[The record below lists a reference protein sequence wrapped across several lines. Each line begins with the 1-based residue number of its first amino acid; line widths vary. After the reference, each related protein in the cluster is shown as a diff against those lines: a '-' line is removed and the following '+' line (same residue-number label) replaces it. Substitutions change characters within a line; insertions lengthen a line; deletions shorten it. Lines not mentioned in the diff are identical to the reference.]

1 MKHLQI
7 IYYDSNKHVLGPFNS
22 INFVCIT
29 QSIPSNGSV
38 TVTYHCFRDDDTSEL
53 VTVPAD
59 AHSIVPV

>member
-22 INFVCIT
+22 LNFVCIT

-38 TVTYHCFRDDDTSEL
+38 TVTCRGYRDDDTSEL
-53 VTVPAD
+53 ITVPAET
-59 AHSIVPV
+59 HSIEPV